1 MDETGQEWSH
11 SVQVGPE
18 LIWGGPFRSI
28 HGRNRSGVVAGT
40 NLWNREGGDMPPLFE
55 TIRGQATNIWG
66 TVNKIPKWGQSQ
78 NSEIIEGAAFP
89 WPTLNLLYEWSISV
103 LVMSEMVWSAR
114 DRYRLGWS
122 WKGAIEFDPGT
133 VKATQGWCSSI
144 LASSELVVIDPSR
157 FEARQRWSNYF
168 WVESELLRSGHDYS
182 R

>member
-1 MDETGQEWSH
+1 MVWVSLNMDETGQEWSH

-103 LVMSEMVWSAR
+103 LVMSEIVWTGR
-114 DRYRLGWS
+114 DRYQSGVFGGHLSRGGALS
-122 WKGAIEFDPGT
+122 TKGGAKIGKRRREKFLST
-133 VKATQGWCSSI
+133 F
-144 LASSELVVIDPSR
+144 L
-157 FEARQRWSNYF
+157 
-168 WVESELLRSGHDYS
+168 
-182 R
+182 

>member
-1 MDETGQEWSH
+1 MVWVSLNMDETGQEWSH

-103 LVMSEMVWSAR
+103 LVMSEIVWTGR
-114 DRYRLGWS
+114 DRYQSGVLGAPLQGGG
-122 WKGAIEFDPGT
+122 WKLEKGFF
-133 VKATQGWCSSI
+133 KK
-144 LASSELVVIDPSR
+144 
-157 FEARQRWSNYF
+157 NF
-168 WVESELLRSGHDYS
+168 WALFSKYI
-182 R
+182 